1 MFVGQSPHSMKIKK
15 LIREV
20 AKTNDNSLLTG
31 EVGSGKQHAAR
42 EIHNRSKQKNRPFVV
57 LNCTAVGD
65 TITETDILG
74 HVSEGNLG
82 VERKIGILEQA
93 HKGIL
98 YLENVQD
105 LPPGFQQKLF
115 NIITE
120 GRFQKPG
127 EKKFIQ
133 VTLRIFSATTDLEL
147 SKRESFRKDLLSL
160 LNPFV
165 IPIPKLSERKQ
176 DIPLLFTHF
185 LEQYCQEYDK
195 ELPAVPAELFE
206 SMMEYHW
213 RGNVQEL
220 KNAIRNLVLMSPEG
234 SLSVE
239 FLPFEV
245 KHHPYENLVG
255 KELPDA
261 ISEVEGYL
269 IKRALSRFAGN
280 QTKAAHALNVSEA
293 ALRYKMKK
301 YGLTRK
307 AF

>member
-1 MFVGQSPHSMKIKK
+1 MFVGQSPQSTKIKK

-20 AKTNDNSLLTG
+20 AKTNDHALLVG
-31 EVGSGKQHAAR
+31 EVGSGKQHTAF
-42 EIHNRSKQKNRPFVV
+42 EIHKRSKQKNRPFVV

-65 TITETDILG
+65 TITEGDILG
-74 HVSEGNLG
+74 QISEGQLG

-105 LPPGFQQKLF
+105 MPSEFQQKLF
-115 NIITE
+115 NIIKE

-127 EKKFIQ
+127 DRRFTE
-133 VTLRIFSATTDLEL
+133 VTLRVFAASTDLEINK
-147 SKRESFRKDLLSL
+147 SKTFRQDFLVLLSS
-160 LNPFV
+160 FV
-165 IPIPKLSERKQ
+165 IPIPRLNERKQ
-176 DIPLLFTHF
+176 DIPFLFTYF
-185 LEQYCQEYDK
+185 IEEYCKEYNR

-206 SMMEYHW
+206 SMMEYQW
-213 RGNVQEL
+213 RGNVREL
-220 KNAIRNLVLMSPEG
+220 KNAIRNIVMMSPEG
-234 SLSVE
+234 TLSVE
-239 FLPFEV
+239 YLPFEV

>member
-1 MFVGQSPHSMKIKK
+1 MFVGQSPHSMKVKK

-20 AKTNDNSLLTG
+20 AKTNDNALLIG

-42 EIHNRSKQKNRPFVV
+42 EMHNRSKQKNRPFVV

-65 TITETDILG
+65 TITEADILG
-74 HVSEGNLG
+74 QISEGHLG

-105 LPPGFQQKLF
+105 LAVEFQQRLC
-115 NIITE
+115 NIFTE
-120 GRFQKPG
+120 GRFQRIG
-127 EKKFIQ
+127 EKRFIQ
-133 VTLRIFSATTDLEL
+133 VTLRVFAATTDPEL
-147 SKRESFRKDLLSL
+147 SNSESFRKDLLSL
-160 LNPFV
+160 LSSFV

-176 DIPLLFTHF
+176 DIPILFTHF
-185 LEQYCQEYDK
+185 LEEYCNEFNR

-213 RGNVQEL
+213 RGDVQEL

-234 SLSVE
+234 TLSVE
-239 FLPFEV
+239 FLPFEF

>member
-1 MFVGQSPHSMKIKK
+1 MFVGQSPQSTKVKR

-20 AKTNDNSLLTG
+20 AKTNDHVLLVG
-31 EVGSGKQHAAR
+31 EVGAGKQHAAK
-42 EIHNRSKQKNRPFVV
+42 EIHKRSKQKNRPFVT

-65 TITETDILG
+65 TITEGDILG
-74 HVSEGNLG
+74 QVLEGQLG
-82 VERKIGILEQA
+82 VERKIGILEQC

-105 LPPGFQQKLF
+105 LPAEYQVKLF
-115 NIITE
+115 NIIKE

-127 EKKFIQ
+127 ETRFTPL
-133 VTLRIFSATTDLEL
+133 TLRVFAATTDADL
-147 SKRESFRKDLLSL
+147 SKNEAFRKDLLSL
-160 LNPFV
+160 LSSFV
-165 IPIPKLSERKQ
+165 IAIPRLMERKQ
-176 DIPLLFTHF
+176 DIPFLFTHF
-185 LEQYCQEYDK
+185 LETYCEEFDK

-213 RGNVQEL
+213 NGNVQEL

-234 SLSVE
+234 TLSVE
-239 FLPFEV
+239 YLPFEV
-245 KHHPYENLVG
+245 KHHPFEGLVG

-269 IKRALSRFAGN
+269 IKRALARFAGN

-301 YGLTRK
+301 YGLNRK
-307 AF
+307 SF